1 MKPPA
6 ARARFRRPPV
16 PTIACINKATVD
28 LGVDFNRLIVAL
40 QTFVDRHF
48 APVWGTQAKLVRSR
62 EFIDG
67 AWAMVFLDDPDAAGL
82 EGYHELTRHRLPL
95 SKVFVKTTLK
105 DGEKVSVTA
114 SHELAEM
121 LVDPAGNLWAEGPH
135 GRLYGYEMADA
146 VEEAHF
152 KIDGILM
159 SDFVY
164 PAFFE
169 VFRKPHSARF
179 DHCRKVTRPL
189 QLLKGGY
196 HLVRK
201 GGVVKEV
208 FGSLSK
214 ARRFA
219 LEDRR
224 QHRSTYRRR
233 GRPPMTPSTA
243 R

>member
-1 MKPPA
+1 MKSLS
-6 ARARFRRPPV
+6 

-28 LGVDFNRLIVAL
+28 LGVDFDRLIAAL

-48 APVWGTQAKLVRSR
+48 APVWGTPATLVTSKT
-62 EFIDG
+62 FIKG
-67 AWAMVFLDDPDAAGL
+67 AWALVFLDNPDAAGV

-135 GRLYGYEMADA
+135 HRLYAYEMADA
-146 VEEAHF
+146 VEETF
-152 KIDGILM
+152 FTIDGIPM
-159 SDFVY
+159 SNFVY

-169 VFRKPHSARF
+169 VFRKPHSAQF
-179 DHCRKVTRPL
+179 DYCRKVGRPL

-196 HLVRK
+196 HLVSK
-201 GGVVKEV
+201 SGVVKQV
-208 FGSLSK
+208 FGSASK

-224 QHRSTYRRR
+224 QHRSTYRHR
-233 GRPPMTPSTA
+233 GTPPMRVSTA